1 MLGVSGGAACVMTHQ
16 SDDGV
21 LTIVSGICRTCQES
35 YLTGTMN
42 CSRHV
47 ESTISSQMSVNYV
60 ATSGVTETE
69 RVIRRF
75 EFVGFDSIGACLSPV

>member
-1 MLGVSGGAACVMTHQ
+1 MLPQYDLLLPYWVYCEGKPCIVECSFIGGSVLGVSGGAACVMAHQ

-42 CSRHV
+42 
-47 ESTISSQMSVNYV
+47 
-60 ATSGVTETE
+60 
-69 RVIRRF
+69 
-75 EFVGFDSIGACLSPV
+75 